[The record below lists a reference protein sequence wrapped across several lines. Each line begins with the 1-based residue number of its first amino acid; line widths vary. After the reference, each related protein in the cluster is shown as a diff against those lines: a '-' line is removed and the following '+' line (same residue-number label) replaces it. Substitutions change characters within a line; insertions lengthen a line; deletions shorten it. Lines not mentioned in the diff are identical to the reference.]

1 MSAST
6 SVSQNPMQNFLNDI
20 QHKIYSVHG
29 KIFGLCSTDSKI
41 YAFLILGRVL
51 QTVALIS
58 FAASIAF
65 TFTVGPT
72 ALLGMI
78 PAVALG
84 ILGTYIAGN
93 PEELNDLLQVGRP
106 FVAGQ
111 PVGLINGGN
120 NCWLNSSLQLMANTP
135 AFHPRMRQIPQ
146 LSQFLDAYE
155 KNRTDYQKVAV
166 NIDIHAIRQF
176 LSRETGGLIGDSAVQ
191 EDAALFFEYVFLGAN
206 AIHQLDQQI
215 DGRAPSP
222 RSEPLLQIG
231 LGENPRPNF
240 QQLFNAYFDQRTDTG
255 QRAQLS
261 FQRLP
266 NDLLVQPKRFYQ
278 QGRIESSNLRLGKIG
293 DSIDIPE
300 RLAIPNELVRGGVG
314 GEYVCDSFSVHNGVS
329 SESGHYTCYVKRQGT
344 WWYCSDTSVY
354 EVAATTALR
363 AMKYGYIF
371 HYSKATP

>member
-135 AFHPRMRQIPQ
+135 AFHPRMREIPQ
-146 LSQFLDAYE
+146 LSQFLDVYE
-155 KNRTDYQKVAV
+155 KNRTDYQKVAA

-176 LSRETGGLIGDSAVQ
+176 LSRETGGQIVDGAVQ
-191 EDAALFFEYVFLGAN
+191 EDAAQLFEYVFQGPN

-215 DGRAPSP
+215 NGGAPALRRESM
-222 RSEPLLQIG
+222 LQIG
-231 LGENPRPNF
+231 LGESPRPNF

-255 QRAQLS
+255 ARVQLS
-261 FQRLP
+261 FQRPP
-266 NDLLVQPKRFYQ
+266 NDLLVQARRFYQ
-278 QGRIESSNLRLGKIG
+278 QVDASGTLQQGKIG
-293 DSIDIPE
+293 ESIDVPE
-300 RLAIPNELVRGGVG
+300 RLALPNQFVRGGG
-314 GEYVCDSFSVHNGVS
+314 NSEYVCDAFSVHNGVS

-344 WWYCSDTSVY
+344 WWYCSDTTVY
-354 EVAATTALR
+354 EVASTTALR